1 MKYTRELALIAQKL
15 MIHILLMGILKM
27 ISKQWNTFV
36 ELIHHFKLGRVHLA
50 RIYHHV
56 NLLSLKAHIFDLGFF
71 CVQ

>member
-1 MKYTRELALIAQKL
+1 MKYTRELVLIAQKL

-50 RIYHHV
+50 
-56 NLLSLKAHIFDLGFF
+56 
-71 CVQ
+71 